1 MEESTEKRV
10 WQRVRGEPDRT
21 QLLRECLLR
30 QGKLLGIYRQIAGR
44 GGKYRR
50 LWEQKLEQ
58 VSCLRGLLRVMT
70 LQSVCQ
76 PHGEPGPVELLRCFE
91 EEHRTLNDLTR
102 LCRDE
107 ELGGVFELLR
117 DRQRRQLRLLL
128 ELLGTA

>member
-1 MEESTEKRV
+1 MEEATEKRV
-10 WQRVRGEPDRT
+10 WQRVRGEPERT
-21 QLLRECLLR
+21 ELLRACLLR
-30 QGKLLGIYRQIAGR
+30 QGKLLGTYRQLAGR

-76 PHGEPGPVELLRCFE
+76 PQTQTGPVELLRCFE
-91 EEHRTLNDLTR
+91 EERRTLNDLNG

-107 ELGGVFELLR
+107 ELGDVAELLR
-117 DRQRRQLRLLL
+117 DRQRQQLRLLL
-128 ELLGTA
+128 ELIGTA